1 MDGVECS
8 HVSFLTLRVFSSI
21 RITERLRFRF
31 AGIFPK
37 YRANSSSLVVTK
49 LIFSVSDTD
58 LKIRL
63 EYKELNLLLMSSGLP
78 LYKK

>member
-1 MDGVECS
+1 MECS
-8 HVSFLTLRVFSSI
+8 HVSFLILRVFSSI

-31 AGIFPK
+31 AGIFSK
-37 YRANSSSLVVTK
+37 YRANSFPLVVTK

-58 LKIRL
+58 SKMRL
-63 EYKELNLLLMSSGLP
+63 EYNEFNLLLMSSGLP